1 MDILNVVN
9 TINLDKHVSAA
20 EVKGTCFLAEHN
32 LPFATADHLGPLFR
46 NIFPDSKIPKACAC
60 GKNKASCILNRAP
73 ELQKMLVNQM
83 KTSCFSIVTDGS
95 NDQGLEKMNPVTVS
109 IFDINQNKVVT
120 KFLDMCKFEESNAK
134 AIFEA
139 IDASMSK

>member
-9 TINLDKHVSAA
+9 TINLDKHFSAA
-20 EVKGTCFLAEHN
+20 EVKVTCFLAEHN
-32 LPFATADHLGPLFR
+32 LLFATADHLEPLFR
-46 NIFPDSKIPKACAC
+46 NIFPDSKIAKAYAC

-73 ELQKMLVNQM
+73 ELQKILVNQM